1 MGASVWFPP
10 ELEVGCF
17 CPGIGRGTIPP
28 DPVRDLGGCIL
39 DLDDG
44 FTLGDTI
51 GSEELP
57 GVILGTAKSEVLGP
71 DDLLLE
77 PGVPAISAMGEKSNA
92 GAGVVLT

>member
-17 CPGIGRGTIPP
+17 CPGIGIGTIPP
-28 DPVRDLGGCIL
+28 DPVRDLGGCML

-57 GVILGTAKSEVLGP
+57 GVILGTVKSEVLGP
-71 DDLLLE
+71 DDWLLT
-77 PGVPAISAMGEKSNA
+77 PGVPAILAMGEKSSA
-92 GAGVVLT
+92 GAGVVVT

>member
-17 CPGIGRGTIPP
+17 CPGMGIGTIPP
-28 DPVRDLGGCIL
+28 DPVRDLGGCML

-57 GVILGTAKSEVLGP
+57 GVILGTAKSEVLNP
-71 DDLLLE
+71 DD
-77 PGVPAISAMGEKSNA
+77 
-92 GAGVVLT
+92 